1 VEPWPLLPSTAD
13 YEEIDSNMDEDEDTT
28 SVDIKVYEGLPV
40 QNEDATVHDDMK
52 KLQND
57 FSRVDKE
64 ISKLKASYLFKR
76 RSKPS
81 HGNTLT
87 SKVNILGTR
96 IDSISADL
104 KNLLEREADVAALR
118 EQVETLLST
127 TRADM
132 ESLRSALGAI
142 TEELHVIRRDQLM
155 EPQELADVDRKLG
168 KRKRDDD
175 DDLVDEDFPPT
186 KRSRVATIADSIA
199 CAAVGG
205 LVVWAGL
212 AFT

>member
-1 VEPWPLLPSTAD
+1 
-13 YEEIDSNMDEDEDTT
+13 MDEDEDTT

-155 EPQELADVDRKLG
+155 APRGLADVDGKLG

-175 DDLVDEDFPPT
+175 DDSVDEDFLPT
-186 KRSRVATIADSIA
+186 KRSRVATVADSIA